1 MGVVC
6 SACYEI
12 HEIPKRPKYF
22 FTKFD
27 AFVGNNHQVKLEPR
41 LLNIKG
47 NPSIQIKLKI
57 FTNSEQTAYKQGG
70 TTDEGIV
77 DQKTGIMTFQ
87 KFFFMEYFFEK
98 PQPIEFII
106 FGDIEKKIQTSLP
119 TIMGSR
125 GQTYHKEIDDQYGA
139 ILEIKGFS
147 YKQKIINI
155 LKFNIAMKGNLK
167 RKGLT
172 YEIIAKNNNNKEQP
186 LYISE
191 GIKDIE
197 NKNKIEFISC
207 SIPDIHICDNSNYNE
222 NELIILFKDAMHKK
236 ALGKFEGPLSDL
248 VNKETI
254 IHLKQNISA
263 IIKLN
268 AIKNYSF
275 IDYLRGGMEI
285 NLTVAIDF
293 TGSNGDPEHK
303 DSYHFLGA
311 KKTVYEEAIKACGDI
326 VGHYDNDQKFPA
338 FGFGGKFNGN
348 SKVSHCFPL
357 NGNPNDPEIETID
370 GILKAYR
377 EVLNNSKLYGP
388 TYFHYIIDNLNE
400 TVKKETEGNNYKIY
414 NILMILTD
422 GIIDDMDE
430 TINSL
435 VEASYLPIS
444 VIIIGI
450 GDADFT
456 NMNRLDADEEILCDE
471 SGRIAERD
479 LVQFV
484 PFKDF
489 KNDGEKLAEQVLE
502 EIPRQ
507 IVEFFSNKNIPPG
520 KSIPGINF

>member
-1 MGVVC
+1 MGVPC
-6 SACYEI
+6 SQCSEV
-12 HEIPKRPKYF
+12 HKIPKRPQYF
-22 FTKFD
+22 YTKFD
-27 AFVGNNHQVKLEPR
+27 AFVGNNHQVKLIPR

-57 FTNSEQTAYKQGG
+57 FTNSEKTAYKQGG
-70 TTDEGIV
+70 TTDEGVV
-77 DQKTGIMTFQ
+77 DQKTCIMTFQ
-87 KFFFMEYFFEK
+87 KFFVMEYFFEK

-106 FGDIEKKIQTSLP
+106 FGDINKKIKTSLP

-125 GQTYHKEIDDQYGA
+125 AQTFQKEIDDQYGP
-139 ILEIKGFS
+139 ILEIRGFS
-147 YKQKIINI
+147 FKEKLINI
-155 LKFNIAMKGNLK
+155 LKFDIKMEGNLE

-172 YEIIAKNNNNKEQP
+172 YKISAKNNKNKEQS

-191 GIKDIE
+191 GIKGIQ
-197 NKNKIEFISC
+197 NKYKIEFISC
-207 SIPDIHICDNSNYNE
+207 SIPDIYICENSNYNE
-222 NELIILFKDAMHKK
+222 NELIISFEDAMHKR
-236 ALGKFEGPLSDL
+236 ALGKFEGPLSNL
-248 VNKETI
+248 VNKETSVE
-254 IHLKQNISA
+254 LKQNISA
-263 IIKLN
+263 SIKLN

-285 NLTVAIDF
+285 NLTVAIDY
-293 TGSNGDPEHK
+293 TGSNGNPKKK
-303 DSYHFLGA
+303 DSYHFIGA
-311 KKTVYEEAIKACGDI
+311 KKTMYEEAIKACGDI

-338 FGFGGKFNGN
+338 FGFGGKFYGN
-348 SKVSHCFPL
+348 AEVSHCFPL

-377 EVLNNSKLYGP
+377 EVLNNTELYGP

-400 TVKKETEGNNYKIY
+400 TVKEKTQGNNYKIY

-422 GIIDDMDE
+422 GIIDDMEE

-456 NMNRLDADEEILCDE
+456 NMNRLDADEEVLYDE
-471 SGRIAERD
+471 NGRIAERD

-520 KSIPGINF
+520 KSIPE